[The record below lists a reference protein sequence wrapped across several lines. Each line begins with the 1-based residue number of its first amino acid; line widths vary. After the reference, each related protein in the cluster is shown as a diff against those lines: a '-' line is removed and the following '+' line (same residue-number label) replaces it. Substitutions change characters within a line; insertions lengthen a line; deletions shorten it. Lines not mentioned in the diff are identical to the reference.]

1 MSSVTKKEEID
12 QQKKL
17 AAESIRQ
24 EIKAQKSKLA
34 KDALSKKALLELESK
49 KISEMELKFSQA
61 KEKRLETRRSSD
73 TQTSN
78 YTAKYL
84 DHLKGLQMRA
94 KELLKSSFIIEN
106 FPEPPKLE
114 SKAIIEASE
123 EIKHIRVP
131 VMVPKSIL
139 RKTLKEKPPSINKVM
154 KNGEIMS
161 VHLLTDGMPA
171 FDPLVKA
178 EAKVMKNQIGMEK
191 FILADISCS
200 ESQRNHLLKSV
211 SPIRHKVVYSDLTP
225 PEYITKIRESTPKE
239 KFERHNFRES
249 NAPET
254 TAESHR
260 SWVSERMKSYSQR
273 IKDVCKPQISV
284 KKQIEMQLLKE
295 KLKRDK
301 PVIVGRIKLKD
312 VSFVVD

>member
-1 MSSVTKKEEID
+1 MTSNTKKEEID
-12 QQKKL
+12 HYKKL
-17 AAESIRQ
+17 TAESVRQ
-24 EIKAQKSKLA
+24 ELKAYKSRLA
-34 KDALSKKALLELESK
+34 EDTLSRKALLELESR

-73 TQTSN
+73 SQTSN
-78 YTAKYL
+78 YTSKYL
-84 DHLKGLQMRA
+84 DHLKSLQIRA
-94 KELLKSSFIIEN
+94 KELLKSTSIIEN
-106 FPEPPKLE
+106 FPEPPQLE
-114 SKAIIEASE
+114 SKAIIKATE

-131 VMVPKSIL
+131 VMIPKSIL
-139 RKTLKEKPPSINKVM
+139 RKTLKEKPPAVNKIM

-161 VHLLTDGMPA
+161 IHLLTDGMPA

-178 EAKVMKNQIGMEK
+178 EAKVMKSQIGMEK
-191 FILADISCS
+191 DILADISCL
-200 ESQRNHLLKSV
+200 ESKRNHLLKSV

-225 PEYITKIRESTPKE
+225 PEYITKIRQSTPKE
-239 KFERHNFRES
+239 KFERHNFRE
-249 NAPET
+249 NNVLEK

-273 IKDVCKPQISV
+273 IKDVCKPQVSV

-301 PVIVGRIKLKD
+301 PFVTSRIKLEN
-312 VSFVVD
+312 VALVFE